1 MKLFLTLCIIVTIAY
16 TKAHHASHVWCC
28 TSTAEYN
35 KCTAFAS
42 RFDANGQRI
51 FDFECLLADGTAS
64 CMQHIKS
71 GRADLIDIDG
81 GDIFMYQDDITVV
94 AAENVGY
101 EDASYFAIAVV
112 KKGADP
118 GITMGSL
125 AGYKT
130 CHTGVGK
137 TSGWNMPIGW
147 LTLNGYDANDI
158 GSSCAPGAN
167 SDKYATL
174 LPGGRNSKWC
184 ELCIGDSNG
193 ENVCSRSSRERY
205 YGYHGA
211 FQCMKDGV
219 GDVAFI
225 KQTII
230 EPEEAHLYELLCPDG
245 SRRASPTEWAN
256 CNLGKVPAH
265 AVVMKKGVSAHSAEA
280 VYNKL
285 TSAWNQ
291 LGDRHS
297 YNTGKNILWGSKVRF
312 FMYMNRMSPRQYM
325 GDSYFCATY
334 SLRHGTKHSS
344 C

>member
-1 MKLFLTLCIIVTIAY
+1 
-16 TKAHHASHVWCC
+16 
-28 TSTAEYN
+28 
-35 KCTAFAS
+35 
-42 RFDANGQRI
+42 
-51 FDFECLLADGTAS
+51 
-64 CMQHIKS
+64 
-71 GRADLIDIDG
+71 
-81 GDIFMYQDDITVV
+81 MYQDDITVV

-101 EDASYFAIAVV
+101 EGLIVLQLNLNQSKICNFPDASYFAIAVV

-147 LTLNGYDANDI
+147 LTLNGYDASKSFLITHQMFNQFVVDDI

-211 FQCMKDGV
+211 FQ
-219 GDVAFI
+219 
-225 KQTII
+225 
-230 EPEEAHLYELLCPDG
+230 
-245 SRRASPTEWAN
+245 
-256 CNLGKVPAH
+256 
-265 AVVMKKGVSAHSAEA
+265 
-280 VYNKL
+280 
-285 TSAWNQ
+285 
-291 LGDRHS
+291 
-297 YNTGKNILWGSKVRF
+297 
-312 FMYMNRMSPRQYM
+312 
-325 GDSYFCATY
+325 
-334 SLRHGTKHSS
+334 
-344 C
+344 